1 MLPLLGWAAL
11 GAASLLGLAALG
23 DDEDDNKKNHID
35 DESIQK
41 QMDNEVKENNRAVR
55 SEILNYKK
63 SEILRL
69 EKKYNIHIISQN
81 GNFSFENPTLRIL
94 EANKQEIKNQ
104 IKQLEELRN
113 ALG

>member
-1 MLPLLGWAAL
+1 MLPLLGWAAV

-23 DDEDDNKKNHID
+23 DDEDDSKKSHINDEGIQKQID
-35 DESIQK
+35 DEIK
-41 QMDNEVKENNRAVR
+41 DNNRAVR
-55 SEILNYKK
+55 SEIVNYKK

-69 EKKYNIHIISQN
+69 EEKYNIRITSKN
-81 GNFSFENPTLRIL
+81 GNFSFENPTLCAL
-94 EANKQEIKNQ
+94 EAKNQEIKNQ